1 MLLRSCSLSNFDAV
15 FWNCIYWLNSKWS
28 RTEKHLHMLRENC
41 HTGLWFYRKILAI
54 SVFCVK
60 FNVDLI
66 HSSRSEFF
74 LNRIAKLSQEQNQ
87 TFSIFVSRA
96 SAHSME
102 TLSKSMSMRFL
113 EFWSVSGFLK
123 FSKKLNFNSKFG
135 RHSFSVNSFISKLFF
150 S

>member
-1 MLLRSCSLSNFDAV
+1 MQFFETAFIDLIVNGLEPKNIYICYEEIVTRASDFQIENF
-15 FWNCIYWLNSKWS
+15 S
-28 RTEKHLHMLRENC
+28 R
-41 HTGLWFYRKILAI
+41 YRF
-54 SVFCVK
+54 FCVK

-66 HSSRSEFF
+66 HSSCSEFF
-74 LNRIAKLSQEQNQ
+74 LNRIAIAMGSCYSQEQNQ

-102 TLSKSMSMRFL
+102 TLSKSMSKRFL